1 MSDVDPRLRAHL
13 SEQLRIDVRSGF
25 YDEDEILERT
35 RERIQDEVDDA
46 GGALDRE
53 LTAEARRLIAE
64 QRAVEATWT
73 SPTTNDAIDR
83 AFAELDAAGIVTLQ
97 NAGYTMS
104 DGWSDVNDI
113 ASDRADEG
121 ATPRGATF
129 YHGQDLERG
138 VDGQGL
144 MLAFGSYAGGEEH
157 EQASLAVAREICD
170 VLARH
175 GVKATW
181 KGTIGARIA
190 IEPFDWR
197 KRQWS
202 EAPKG

>member
-1 MSDVDPRLRAHL
+1 MADVDPALRAHL
-13 SEQLRIDVRSGF
+13 SEQLRVDVRSGF
-25 YDEDEILERT
+25 HDEDEILERT
-35 RERIQDEVDDA
+35 RDRIQDEVDDA
-46 GGALDRE
+46 DGALERE
-53 LTAEARRLIAE
+53 LNTEARRLIAE
-64 QRAVEATWT
+64 QRALEATWT

-83 AFAELDAAGIVTLQ
+83 AFAELDAGGIVALQ

-104 DGWSDVNDI
+104 DGWSDVNEI
-113 ASDRADEG
+113 ASDRADAG
-121 ATPRGATF
+121 NTPRGATF

-175 GVKATW
+175 GVTTTW
-181 KGTIGARIA
+181 KGNVDARIA
-190 IEPFDWR
+190 IAPFEWR

-202 EAPKG
+202 EPPKA